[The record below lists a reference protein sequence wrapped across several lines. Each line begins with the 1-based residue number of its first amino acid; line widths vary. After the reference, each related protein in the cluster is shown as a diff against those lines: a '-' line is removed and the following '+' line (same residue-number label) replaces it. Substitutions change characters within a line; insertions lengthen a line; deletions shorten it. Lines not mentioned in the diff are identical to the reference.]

1 MLVVYGIGLC
11 ERPILMKFESAAM
24 AKNLR
29 ALLLLV
35 SFAMF
40 IILQLTGCVDSA
52 GLKSAASIES
62 TLESAESASDSL
74 PKLQSRDASSA
85 DRVELL
91 QQMETEIQEIQTK
104 IEALEELIA
113 DEKQDTAQ
121 NDTIT
126 KQISELQEKL
136 DSLTESANMLR
147 NLI

>member
-1 MLVVYGIGLC
+1 MV
-11 ERPILMKFESAAM
+11 
-24 AKNLR
+24 KNLR

-91 QQMETEIQEIQTK
+91 QQMETEIQEIRTK

-113 DEKQDTAQ
+113 DEKRRMIPSPSKFL
-121 NDTIT
+121 NFKKNWI
-126 KQISELQEKL
+126 
-136 DSLTESANMLR
+136 R
-147 NLI
+147 

>member
-1 MLVVYGIGLC
+1 MV
-11 ERPILMKFESAAM
+11 
-24 AKNLR
+24 KNLR
-29 ALLLLV
+29 VLLFLV
-35 SFAMF
+35 TFAMF
-40 IILQLTGCVDSA
+40 IILRLTGCVDSA

-74 PKLQSRDASSA
+74 PELQSRDASSA
-85 DRVELL
+85 DHVELL

-113 DEKQDTAQ
+113 NEKQDTAQ
-121 NDTIT
+121 NETIT
-126 KQISELQEKL
+126 KQISDLQEKL

>member
-1 MLVVYGIGLC
+1 
-11 ERPILMKFESAAM
+11 
-24 AKNLR
+24 
-29 ALLLLV
+29 
-35 SFAMF
+35 MF

>member
-1 MLVVYGIGLC
+1 MV
-11 ERPILMKFESAAM
+11 
-24 AKNLR
+24 KNLR

-91 QQMETEIQEIQTK
+91 QQIP
-104 IEALEELIA
+104 
-113 DEKQDTAQ
+113 
-121 NDTIT
+121 
-126 KQISELQEKL
+126 L
-136 DSLTESANMLR
+136 D
-147 NLI
+147 

>member
-1 MLVVYGIGLC
+1 MV
-11 ERPILMKFESAAM
+11 
-24 AKNLR
+24 KNLR

-91 QQMETEIQEIQTK
+91 QQME
-104 IEALEELIA
+104 
-113 DEKQDTAQ
+113 DTAQ

-136 DSLTESANMLR
+136 DSLTGSANMLR

>member
-1 MLVVYGIGLC
+1 
-11 ERPILMKFESAAM
+11 
-24 AKNLR
+24 
-29 ALLLLV
+29 
-35 SFAMF
+35 MF

-74 PKLQSRDASSA
+74 PELQSRDASSA
-85 DRVELL
+85 DHVELL

-113 DEKQDTAQ
+113 NEKQDTAQ
-121 NDTIT
+121 NETIT
-126 KQISELQEKL
+126 KQISDLQEKL

>member
-1 MLVVYGIGLC
+1 MTITPFV
-11 ERPILMKFESAAM
+11 AAKKITTEKRTTTTM
-24 AKNLR
+24 VKNLR